1 LKPRRDRSALMRY
14 YREAFAPTAHQ
25 ITVRET
31 TRPVIGD
38 PGLIHSVGRRTG
50 AHTVLS

>member
-1 LKPRRDRSALMRY
+1 MECATHFETRRDRSALRRY

-38 PGLIHSVGRRTG
+38 P
-50 AHTVLS
+50 A